1 MRISEN
7 KLRRLQKQRHM
18 YDIQMSILAN
28 PLLKNLNSKDQKAMG
43 KLIYKAEMTEMFL
56 RDRSMTKVNQS
67 FDEIIEKVFDILDG
81 SRDEDEE
88 ERRRQEND
96 EDF

>member
-1 MRISEN
+1 MNISER

-18 YDIQMSILAN
+18 YDVQMTILSN
-28 PLLKNLNSKDQKAMG
+28 PLLKNLSKRDQKAMG
-43 KLIYKAEMTEMFL
+43 KLIYKAEMTEMFI
-56 RDRSMTKVNQS
+56 RDRSMTRVNQS
-67 FDEIIEKVFDILDG
+67 FDDIIEKVFDILDEG
-81 SRDEDEE
+81 RGDEE

>member
-67 FDEIIEKVFDILDG
+67 FDEIIEKVFDILDEG
-81 SRDEDEE
+81 RDEEE